1 MAVTSA
7 NQKSERKE
15 EQINRDTNSPK
26 YKGEGKNF
34 ILFYEDTKKV
44 FSRSGGKW
52 GENFLQLFNEIYKK
66 KYVFQN
72 QQLAKYQNNLEKHFF
87 FNLMFTFSFD

>member
-1 MAVTSA
+1 LAVTSA

-34 ILFYEDTKKV
+34 ILFYEDTKKI
-44 FSRSGGKW
+44 FSKSGGKW
-52 GENFLQLFNEIYKK
+52 GENFYNCLM
-66 KYVFQN
+66 KYIKRNMFF
-72 QQLAKYQNNLEKHFF
+72 KISNLPNTK
-87 FNLMFTFSFD
+87 TI